1 MSTTMDTTTPTPNLT
16 QIREAYRVIPTDWVG
31 PDEEDQE
38 PCDREFWLQC
48 IADAAAA
55 TDHAR
60 EAMAA
65 AERGDLQSA
74 ADHALKARVRA
85 RPLGSEW
92 TPPLGQLYDS
102 IRAAIGMV
110 AIREA
115 YWLTQGARTGGD
127 WVATVQAADRAREAM
142 VAAERAVLT
151 EWGAPAERR
160 GMATAEDLA
169 WLAVD
174 AAKRGEPES
183 AASYSHFYRTIRG
196 VIRGVVE
203 N

>member
-1 MSTTMDTTTPTPNLT
+1 MSTPTPNLVH
-16 QIREAYRVIPTDWVG
+16 IREAYRGTLVDWAG
-31 PDEEDQE
+31 PAVEDQD
-38 PCDREFWLQC
+38 PCDREFWTQC
-48 IADAAAA
+48 IADASASA
-55 TDHAR
+55 DHAR

-65 AERGDLQSA
+65 TERGDLQA
-74 ADHALKARVRA
+74 ASDHALQACSRA
-85 RPLGSEW
+85 LPLGPDRVS
-92 TPPLGQLYDS
+92 PLHQLYDA

-142 VAAERAVLT
+142 AAVERAALT
-151 EWGAPAERR
+151 EWGAPCERR

-183 AASYSHFYRTIRG
+183 AASYSHFYRVIRG
-196 VIRGVVE
+196 VIHGVPDL
-203 N
+203 